1 MVVRSLVP
9 SLTDIIEA
17 SERLRAKL
25 AHQTFEAF
33 EQDWE
38 ARRVG
43 GRGLEIIFEAS
54 RRLTDQ
60 IKGRHPAI
68 PWRKVAGIGNVLR
81 HDYDSVAAPVI
92 WALVQNDLAPLE
104 QACRA
109 ELAVEQVRE
118 RKP

>member
-1 MVVRSLVP
+1 MAERSPGP

-17 SERLRAKL
+17 SERGRAKL
-25 AHQTFEAF
+25 ANAPFDVF

-38 ARRVG
+38 ARWIVE
-43 GRGLEIIFEAS
+43 RGIEILSEAS
-54 RRLTDQ
+54 RLTDEF
-60 IKGRHPAI
+60 KARHPAI

-92 WALVQNDLAPLE
+92 WALVQHDHAPLE
-104 QACRA
+104 EACRA
-109 ELAVEQVRE
+109 EPAAEQARG